1 MRERKAV
8 ISFLTILCLLSHYS
22 TSFLHSS
29 SSTMSGRKI
38 SNFFQPILK
47 KAKSTHT
54 TDQSNTG
61 IIVLNAT
68 PSPASTPLDSIDKT
82 AVDEIVTNITESEV
96 SIESSSTNILSNLI
110 DGLEDGWK
118 SRLIKQT
125 QKPYFKT
132 LESFLDNE
140 MTTKTI
146 YPAKADIFSCFNL
159 CPFDQVKVVIVGQ
172 DPYHGPNQGTYIHNM
187 HIDIV

>member
-1 MRERKAV
+1 MREGEVVVLLA
-8 ISFLTILCLLSHYS
+8 ILCLFSYYT
-22 TSFLHSS
+22 TSYLHSS
-29 SSTMSGRKI
+29 SYTMSGRKI

-47 KAKSTHT
+47 KAKSSHI
-54 TDQSNTG
+54 TDTENLL
-61 IIVLNAT
+61 VPNAS
-68 PSPASTPLDSIDKT
+68 PSPASTPLDSADKT
-82 AVDEIVTNITESEV
+82 AVDGVVTSITESEV

-132 LESFLDNE
+132 LESFLDSE
-140 MTTKTI
+140 MKTKTT

-172 DPYHGPNQGTYIHNM
+172 DPYHGPNQGIH
-187 HIDIV
+187 II

>member
-1 MRERKAV
+1 
-8 ISFLTILCLLSHYS
+8 
-22 TSFLHSS
+22 
-29 SSTMSGRKI
+29 MSGRKI

-47 KAKSTHT
+47 KAKSSHI
-54 TDQSNTG
+54 TDTENLLVPNSS
-61 IIVLNAT
+61 
-68 PSPASTPLDSIDKT
+68 PSRASTPLDSTDQTSID
-82 AVDEIVTNITESEV
+82 DIVTNITESEV
-96 SIESSSTNILSNLI
+96 SIESISTNILSNLI

-140 MTTKTI
+140 MKTKTI

-172 DPYHGPNQGTYIHNM
+172 DPYHGPNQGMYI
-187 HIDIV
+187 I